1 MISNRFRIYYGPE
14 EAAPGTTVVGGRRSN
29 QVTVPAG
36 EIFAALADA
45 IYNNRAWLQDFENDE
60 ITITR
65 DLYDVILAYEHSR
78 RPSA

>member
-1 MISNRFRIYYGPE
+1 MISNRLRIYYGPE
-14 EAAPGTTVVGGRRSN
+14 ETAGTTVAGGRPAS

-45 IYNNRAWLQDFENDE
+45 IYNNRAWLQDFADDE
-60 ITITR
+60 VTITR
-65 DLYDVILAYEHSR
+65 DLYDVILAYENTR